1 MLFMDPGQINLLST
15 FWIINNNICPTRLL
29 INVNEVT
36 LYLVSQIPV
45 QAGNMSLFP
54 SFFTYEQNPSG
65 HSTTTEIKNPQSLQ
79 SFQNKKV

>member
-1 MLFMDPGQINLLST
+1 MPHKTTYKCKWGNSIFGVSDPSAG
-15 FWIINNNICPTRLL
+15 R
-29 INVNEVT
+29 
-36 LYLVSQIPV
+36 

-65 HSTTTEIKNPQSLQ
+65 HSTTTEIKKNPQSLQ